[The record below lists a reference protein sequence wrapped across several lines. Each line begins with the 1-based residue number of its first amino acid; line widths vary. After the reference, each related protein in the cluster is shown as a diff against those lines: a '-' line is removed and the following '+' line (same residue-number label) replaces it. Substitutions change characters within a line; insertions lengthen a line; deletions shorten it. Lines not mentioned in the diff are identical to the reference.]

1 VPPAPTAAG
10 PGSPEDLVRVLH
22 AAGTRDRRVLA
33 AFRAVPRTR
42 FVPAAAARHAYLDA
56 PIRIPHGQVT
66 TQPSL
71 IATMVA
77 ALGLTGSERVLEV
90 GTGLGFQTAIL
101 ARLAR
106 RVVSVERFADL
117 ATQARANLTA
127 AGVGG
132 VTVVVGDGTLG
143 VPEHAPYQAI
153 VVAVAAPRVPGPLV
167 DQLVDGGR
175 LVHPVGPGGRE
186 DVTCFS
192 RQAGRLVAEA
202 RLVAARF
209 VPLVGVHGAPAPE
222 GRGGR

>member
-1 VPPAPTAAG
+1 VPAEAAG
-10 PGSPEDLVRVLH
+10 Q
-22 AAGTRDRRVLA
+22 
-33 AFRAVPRTR
+33 
-42 FVPAAAARHAYLDA
+42 AYLDE

-71 IATMVA
+71 IAAMVA
-77 ALGLTGSERVLEV
+77 ALGLTGGERVLEV

-106 RVVSVERFADL
+106 MVVSVERFADL
-117 ATQARANLTA
+117 AAQARANLTA

-153 VVAVAAPRVPGPLV
+153 VVAAAAPRVPGPLV
-167 DQLVDGGR
+167 AQLTDGGR

-186 DVTCFS
+186 EVTAFS
-192 RQAGRLVAEA
+192 KQSGRLVADA
-202 RLVAARF
+202 RLIPARF
-209 VPLVGVHGAPAPE
+209 VPLVGAHGTPGRE